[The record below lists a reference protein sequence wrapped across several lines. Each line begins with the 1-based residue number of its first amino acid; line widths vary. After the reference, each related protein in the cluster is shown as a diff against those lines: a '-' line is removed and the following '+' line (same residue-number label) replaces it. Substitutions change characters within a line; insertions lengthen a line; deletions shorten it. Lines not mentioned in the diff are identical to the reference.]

1 MIVIHALDA
10 KSHAQIRRAFLVVD
24 LFGPVF
30 LFPLVARD
38 VEQAGVLAVR
48 HGIPVLASE
57 ERWRDFYRFTLG
69 FSRQRFGWP
78 LALVLD
84 RASGLEVD
92 VAGPCDVIDER
103 KGVLQFAVVAIDHI
117 EEAVT
122 VGMAGGLDRF
132 AVFVLVIEQHQF
144 VVAGEIPGVV
154 RRVLVEP
161 FHFAGA
167 RVDTDL
173 T

>member
-1 MIVIHALDA
+1 MIA
-10 KSHAQIRRAFLVVD
+10 
-24 LFGPVF
+24 GN
-30 LFPLVARD
+30 
-38 VEQAGVLAVR
+38 VEQPGVLAVR
-48 HGIPVLASE
+48 HRVPVLATQ
-57 ERWRDFYRFTLG
+57 ERRRHFHGFALG
-69 FSRQRFGWP
+69 FARQRFGRT
-78 LALVLD
+78 LARILH
-84 RASGLEVD
+84 RFAGLEVD
-92 VAGPCDVIDER
+92 VAGPGDVVDER
-103 KGVLQFAVVAIDHI
+103 KGVLQFAVVAIDHV

-122 VGMAGGLDRF
+122 VGMAGGLDRL
-132 AVFVLVIEQHQF
+132 AVLVLVVEQHQF